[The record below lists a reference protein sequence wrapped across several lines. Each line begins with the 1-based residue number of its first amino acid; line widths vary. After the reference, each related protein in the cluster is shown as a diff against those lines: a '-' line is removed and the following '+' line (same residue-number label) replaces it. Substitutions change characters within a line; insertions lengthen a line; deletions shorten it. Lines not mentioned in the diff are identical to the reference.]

1 MDGDGAQPHQVLPDQ
16 VNLELVHQED
26 AVGEDGRGPQRE
38 TAGLASDGKH
48 LGELDTQLLDVGL
61 GQLGPALPEQQR

>member
-1 MDGDGAQPHQVLPDQ
+1 MDGDRAQPHQVLPDQ
-16 VNLELVHQED
+16 VDLELVHQHD

-61 GQLGPALPEQQR
+61 GQLSPALPEQH